1 MSRMSGSDWMSDGK
15 KGAYDEPVQTSE
27 EFEYQQGKP
36 IKALIGIALLV
47 VLAVALARMNP
58 APHEVSNTPAI
69 TTGQTTGAGAR

>member
-15 KGAYDEPVQTSE
+15 KGVYDEPAQTGE

-36 IKALIGIALLV
+36 IKALVGIALLV

-58 APHEVSNTPAI
+58 APHETSNTPAI
-69 TTGQTTGAGAR
+69 TTGQTTGTGTR

>member
-1 MSRMSGSDWMSDGK
+1 MNRKSGGDWMSDGK